1 MSKEHSVN
9 GKLDKIL
16 DALYNEEHGVIARLQ
31 GIETAVIGS
40 ADRPGLCE
48 KVRVLEKENFRQ
60 SATIS
65 AGISGL
71 IILGWIKFKAFFGV
85 H

>member
-16 DALYNEEHGVIARLQ
+16 DALYNEEHGVIGRLQ